1 MKTALSVIRATG
13 IPVIVPVIG
22 IETVPIVSITIAE
35 AVNAIKIGLVRMG
48 SVTQS
53 APHRRSSRRLSPN
66 PNRNRNL
73 PSSPLWRRSPHLRGP
88 MRHRVGGSGSLHP
101 ITSSRNFCGGRFV
114 GLVARRRLAR
124 IQPLPTELRL
134 MTAMPRSQPDVFC

>member
-53 APHRRSSRRLSPN
+53 APLRRSSRRLSPN
-66 PNRNRNL
+66 LNRNL

-88 MRHRVGGSGSLHP
+88 MRHRAGGSVSLHP
-101 ITSSRNFCGGRFV
+101 ITSSRNFCGGRFA